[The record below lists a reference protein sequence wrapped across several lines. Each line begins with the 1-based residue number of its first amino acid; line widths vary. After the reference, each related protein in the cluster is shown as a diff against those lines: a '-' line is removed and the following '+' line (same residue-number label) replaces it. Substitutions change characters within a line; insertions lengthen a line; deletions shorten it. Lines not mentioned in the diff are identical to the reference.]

1 MGKNITVQDKK
12 KQVIDAIQP
21 TDEHLTSRAG
31 LALFA
36 QYLQNIRLMPIIERM
51 FGSMRKN
58 KKGIAVSDFFAQILC
73 FFMDGSSR
81 HISWFDH
88 LKRDEGYA
96 ALLSCSE
103 QDLASSHAVKRFFG
117 KFSFVRVYLFRHLL
131 QILFIW
137 RLKKTCPTVIVLG
150 PDSMVLDNDDA
161 LKRHGVQPTYKN
173 VKGFHPLQMNWGRYM
188 VDAVFRGGSKHS
200 NHGKTVQNMLV
211 HIVKKIRRQY
221 RDDVPIMLRMDAAFF
236 DEKIFETRERL
247 NIGYLC
253 GGKSYAN
260 VRNAAE
266 EATDWRTFTSSD
278 KKEIWQYTEFK
289 SKQGTWKKARRTI
302 YSRLI
307 EHDSQLSLP
316 GLDHDGVII
325 TNLGMGEA
333 IDGQLSQA
341 AEEKRIDAHSILG
354 SYHGRGKDELANRA
368 LKNFGHEQLPF
379 KKFVPN
385 AAWYYLMLLGNNLF
399 EAFKEDVSK
408 PVIAVTMYA
417 DTFRRQFLDTAGKLV
432 RHAGKLIL
440 KIPKTTF
447 ERLQLDQLFATC
459 QHALVP
465 I

>member
-1 MGKNITVQDKK
+1 MGKMCYISVVNTKTFTKSNTTQQVENFMEKNITVQDKK
-12 KQVIDAIQP
+12 KQIIDAIQP

-36 QYLQNIRLMPIIERM
+36 QYLQIIRLMPIIERM

-150 PDSMVLDNDDA
+150 LDSMVLDNDDA
-161 LKRHGVQPTYKN
+161 MKRHGVQPTYKK

-200 NHGKTVQNMLV
+200 NHGKTVQEMLV
-211 HIVKKIRRQY
+211 HIVKKIRREY
-221 RDDVPIMLRMDAAFF
+221 RDDVPIMVRMDAAFF
-236 DEKIFETRERL
+236 DEKIFETCERL

-260 VRNAAE
+260 VRNA
-266 EATDWRTFTSSD
+266 
-278 KKEIWQYTEFK
+278 
-289 SKQGTWKKARRTI
+289 
-302 YSRLI
+302 
-307 EHDSQLSLP
+307 
-316 GLDHDGVII
+316 
-325 TNLGMGEA
+325 
-333 IDGQLSQA
+333 
-341 AEEKRIDAHSILG
+341 
-354 SYHGRGKDELANRA
+354 DELANRA
-368 LKNFGHEQLPF
+368 LKNFGHQQLPF
-379 KKFVPN
+379 KNFISN
-385 AAWYYLMLLGNNLF
+385 TAWYYLMLLGNNLF

-459 QHALVP
+459 QQALAP